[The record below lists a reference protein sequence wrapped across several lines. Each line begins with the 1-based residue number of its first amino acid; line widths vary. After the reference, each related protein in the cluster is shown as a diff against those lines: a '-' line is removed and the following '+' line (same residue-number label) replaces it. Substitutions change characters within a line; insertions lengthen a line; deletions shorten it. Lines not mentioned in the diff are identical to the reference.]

1 MYIGQVRVILIA
13 SRALLQQ
20 TPIAFDPL
28 DITDE
33 ALVKAAAEAYSDV
46 NLPINVAEVG
56 FNQRLVTEVNFDK
69 M

>member
-1 MYIGQVRVILIA
+1 M
-13 SRALLQQ
+13 LQQ

-46 NLPINVAEVG
+46 NLPINDAEVG